1 MKSMVNCICA
11 MIVFLLLSLPSNALA
26 TYYTMDFDATDLKWT
41 NSYAEEGFLV
51 TAADYRHGRDGFF
64 VGSGSLRKI
73 NPSRVEEVLFTHFD
87 DDYDDLAFD
96 LVSLDIDF
104 LKGESMITSSSGA
117 SMFLNDLGLGTAI
130 FNSGGWLNIT
140 SFSIETSGIFVVDN
154 IVFENPPTVVPEP
167 GTFVL
172 LGGGLVG
179 LVFAVRRRRKE

>member
-11 MIVFLLLSLPSNALA
+11 MIVFLLLSIPSNALA
-26 TYYTMDFDATDLKWT
+26 LHYTMDFDAADLQWT
-41 NSYAEEGFLV
+41 NSYAEDGFLISSV
-51 TAADYRHGRDGFF
+51 DSGPDRDGFF
-64 VGSGSLRKI
+64 VGSGSLWKTSPFRT
-73 NPSRVEEVLFTHFD
+73 EEVQFSH
-87 DDYDDLAFD
+87 YDLAFD

-104 LKGESMITSSSGA
+104 LWGESLITSSSGA
-117 SMFLNDLGLGTAI
+117 SLSFSDFGLGTAI

-140 SFSIETSGIFVVDN
+140 SFSIETSGIFIVDN

-179 LVFAVRRRRKE
+179 LVFAVRRRRKG

>member
-11 MIVFLLLSLPSNALA
+11 MIVFLLLSFPSNALA
-26 TYYTMDFDATDLKWT
+26 LHYAMDFDAADLQWT
-41 NSYAEEGFLV
+41 NSYAEDGFLV
-51 TAADYRHGRDGFF
+51 TAVDYRPGRDGFF
-64 VGSGSLRKI
+64 IDSGSLRKV
-73 NPSRVEEVLFTHFD
+73 NPSRVEGFLFTHFD
-87 DDYDDLAFD
+87 DDYNDLAFD

-104 LKGESMITSSSGA
+104 LKGESFITSPSGA
-117 SMFLNDLGLGTAI
+117 RLSLSDLGLGTAI
-130 FNSGGWLNIT
+130 FNSGDWLNIT

-154 IVFENPPTVVPEP
+154 IVFENPPSIVPEP